1 MKSELVISKS
11 ELVISKSELTISK
24 MSFEHFPNY
33 CDERLV
39 RIQFCFCLLNGDEA
53 GGMIFDAVA
62 WSVCRLSCVVCC
74 PVRFVPCRLV
84 IARVNVVR
92 CLVAFRCS
100 FVVGCSLF
108 VV

>member
-53 GGMIFDAVA
+53 GRKILMRWLRVFVA
-62 WSVCRLSCVVCC
+62 CRVSSVARSVLFLVGWLLLVLMLPVV
-74 PVRFVPCRLV
+74 
-84 IARVNVVR
+84 
-92 CLVAFRCS
+92 
-100 FVVGCSLF
+100 
-108 VV
+108 